1 MDWETLI
8 DALLDNVKDADARQD
23 IYSKL
28 LANCDYSETD
38 LIEEV
43 MGVDAAFDIV
53 AQEFL
58 DDIKDDD
65 DQDEE
70 YQEDDDYE
78 TEELDFD
85 EE

>member
-28 LANCDYSETD
+28 LENCDYSETD

-43 MGVDAAFDIV
+43 MGVDAAFDV
-53 AQEFL
+53 AAQEFL
-58 DDIKDDD
+58 DDLDISDDE
-65 DQDEE
+65 DEE
-70 YQEDDDYE
+70 FEEDEDYD
-78 TEELDFD
+78 ELDFD

>member
-28 LANCDYSETD
+28 LENCDYSETD
-38 LIEEV
+38 LIEES
-43 MGVDAAFDIV
+43 MGVDAAFDV
-53 AQEFL
+53 AAQEFL
-58 DDIKDDD
+58 DDVDDEVDED
-65 DQDEE
+65 DE

-78 TEELDFD
+78 VEELNF
-85 EE
+85 EEE

>member
-28 LANCDYSETD
+28 LENCDYSETD

-43 MGVDAAFDIV
+43 MGVDAAFDV
-53 AQEFL
+53 AAQEFL
-58 DDIKDDD
+58 DDVKDDD
-65 DQDEE
+65 DEDEE
-70 YQEDDDYE
+70 FEEDEDYE

>member
-28 LANCDYSETD
+28 LANCDYTETD
-38 LIEEV
+38 LIDES
-43 MGVDAAFDIV
+43 MGVDAAFDIA

-58 DDIKDDD
+58 DNLDITSDDE
-65 DQDEE
+65 DEE
-70 YQEDDDYE
+70 YEEDEDYDE
-78 TEELDFD
+78 LNLEE
-85 EE
+85 E

>member
-43 MGVDAAFDIV
+43 MGVDAAFDVV

-65 DQDEE
+65 EDEE
-70 YQEDDDYE
+70 FDEDDDYE

>member
-28 LANCDYSETD
+28 LENCDYSDTD
-38 LIEEV
+38 IVEEA
-43 MGVDAAFDIV
+43 MGVDTAFDIE

-58 DDIKDDD
+58 DDVKENDDE
-65 DQDEE
+65 DEE
-70 YQEDDDYE
+70 FEEDEDYE
-78 TEELDFD
+78 TEELDID
-85 EE
+85 E

>member
-43 MGVDAAFDIV
+43 MGVDAAFDLSLIH
-53 AQEFL
+53 
-58 DDIKDDD
+58 I
-65 DQDEE
+65 
-70 YQEDDDYE
+70 
-78 TEELDFD
+78 
-85 EE
+85 

>member
-28 LANCDYSETD
+28 LENCDYSEAD

-43 MGVDAAFDIV
+43 MGVDAAFDV
-53 AQEFL
+53 AAQEFL
-58 DDIKDDD
+58 DDKDNDD
-65 DQDEE
+65 EDEE
-70 YQEDDDYE
+70 FEEDEDYE
-78 TEELDFD
+78 TVELDFD